1 MRKSQGYTRSGT
13 RNAAVN
19 TRHVFLIIRADFVSN
34 SYLDNTTMSST
45 VNITGTFVI
54 QIELL
59 EKTTFARCYNEVYW
73 VATV

>member
-34 SYLDNTTMSST
+34 SYLDNTTST

-59 EKTTFARCYNEVYW
+59 
-73 VATV
+73 